1 MLTSSVGGC
10 LLCSCSLACSS
21 LSSLG
26 TIVSIPGLF
35 VSAEVVDAD
44 PVRFAESERSN
55 ASEGAEPRCEIS
67 SWRSRFMLG
76 AGAPDILS
84 WPLCVIKHAV
94 GDWLICNRLDL
105 IDREP
110 WRDGPGIGIPSL
122 GRSERNVCGTLSASE
137 SGLLLNMFIYLMVN
151 RNNCHRFISLN
162 SD

>member
-10 LLCSCSLACSS
+10 LLCSCSLAS

-44 PVRFAESERSN
+44 PVRFAQCER
-55 ASEGAEPRCEIS
+55 SEGAEPRCEIS
-67 SWRSRFMLG
+67 SWRSTFMLG

-94 GDWLICNRLDL
+94 GDWLICNRSDL